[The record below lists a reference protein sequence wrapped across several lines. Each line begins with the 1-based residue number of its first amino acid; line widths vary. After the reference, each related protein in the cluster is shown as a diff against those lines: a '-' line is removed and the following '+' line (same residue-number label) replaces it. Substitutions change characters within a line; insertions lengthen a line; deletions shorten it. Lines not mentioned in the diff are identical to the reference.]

1 MEQSSMKVDLD
12 SLLQSHGGVD
22 SDSSDEVDSTLS
34 YSKHRTVDEILL
46 NNSSSSCSPSPPSSP
61 KLLHS
66 HPSTSVVELNKF
78 KSSTT
83 SASFDSSSSS
93 RIKSAD
99 ENTAP
104 SSFSLSRIVL
114 PPLFINGAVSSQ
126 TKPGAA
132 LAAAAAASRSVPTPH
147 AAAIKLRRANT
158 SALQSVALEATAIV
172 ASVETSSS
180 SAASK
185 DSEVGSETGS
195 ESHGL
200 RVLENSSDHSEEVKL
215 DVFQSAQAKVRLT
228 ETVGT
233 IDDPTESAQI
243 LTSDETSTGAAT
255 VDEHLTIGEQVSER
269 LISESHISSTVE
281 NEKQLEFNENR
292 VDSVLDEVNENK
304 QVLSSL
310 SNDNSD
316 VNTEINYVDESNEIK
331 DMAVPSPPSL
341 ISNDTI
347 SSDEIVSL
355 MGEEEANDKGDVM
368 DESRDVDDASSQY
381 DAEDITEELG
391 LKSESKRGR
400 RKSQKKSQSSLK
412 PLELAEELE
421 KKQAFKGMHY
431 EEGVTSQPM
440 RLEGVRRGSTV
451 LGYFDVNANNTIT
464 HTISSQAFRRDHGTP
479 QVLSVNFNYIAI
491 GMSKGTIVIVP
502 SKYIPHQVDNMDAK
516 MSVLGLQG
524 DRTHVPVTSMCFN
537 QPGDLLF
544 AGYGD
549 GHYTVWDVQ
558 RTSALRVINDHKAPV
573 VHMLYVGQDTQVTR
587 QFNVVSG
594 DSKGVVKLIRFSVV
608 PWLNRISYSKSMKL
622 LDETTS
628 RVVCASPLLSGEVHG
643 GAHMSSQGSSAVSTG
658 SISSMMGSVVEE
670 GVVIFVT
677 HQSALVAKVNPTV
690 EVYAQIPKPDGIRE
704 GAMPYAAWRCI
715 SRSPG
720 SSTENAPADT
730 LEKLSLLAIAWD
742 QKVQIAKLVKSDLK
756 ILEKWTLESPAVGL
770 AWLDDQMLVILTL
783 TRQLYLFAKDGN
795 VIHQTSFAVD
805 GLRGDD
811 LISSHIYFTDTLGN
825 PEKAYHNCV
834 AVRGATI
841 YILGP
846 EHLIVSRF
854 LPWKERI
861 EVLRKAGDWM
871 GALNMAMTLYD
882 GQSHGVIDLP
892 KNLDDIQ
899 RSIMPYLVELLLTYV
914 TEVFSYIS
922 VACCNQN
929 GTLDQSNEIKEQYT
943 RVGGVA
949 VEFCVHIRRTDIL
962 FDEIVSK
969 FDEAQHKELLE
980 PYILKDMLGSLPPA
994 IMQALV
1000 EHYSEKGWLQRVEQ
1014 CVLHMDIL
1022 SLDFNQVVRLCRE
1035 HRLHGALIYLF
1046 NKGLDDFRA
1055 PLEELLVVLR
1065 NSERESAASLG
1076 YRMLVYLKYCF
1087 QGLAFPPGHG
1097 NLSPTRLPSLRKE
1110 LVQFLLEISSAQNAW
1125 TDRNLPSNGACPNL
1139 LHLLELDTEATLD
1152 VLRFA
1157 FPEEDEIGHFSEGS
1171 MNLELA
1177 EVNDSMDE
1185 SQILVQKVVDVLADI
1200 LDGSYFQTGSSI
1212 NSDDINSRE
1221 IWPSKKDAGH
1231 MYDFTAYHVAC
1242 GRANVSNK
1250 ILTQILE
1257 YFTSEINISQSL
1269 SGQTTEIIRRREKQ
1283 LLALVEVVPETRWD
1297 TPYLLHLCAKAQF
1310 YQVCGCI
1317 HAIKHQYVAALDNYM
1332 KATDEPVLTFSFIH
1346 IMLKQLSEEERDAFE
1361 SAVISRIPDLLK
1373 LSREGTY
1380 FLIVDHLSGQ
1390 SQYILSALRSH
1401 PESLFLYLKTVIE
1414 VNTTGNLN
1422 LSSLKNDNNLYFP
1435 SARRPKQ
1442 QSSSVEAYLQ
1452 TISGFPKL
1460 LHNSSVQITDEMT
1473 ELYLELLC
1481 QYERKSVLKFL
1492 ETSESY
1498 RVEHCLRLCQEYRIT
1513 DAAAFLLERVGDVGS
1528 ALLLVLS
1535 DLNDKMIVLNAA
1547 IEDGLSGA
1555 SLDHLNAVLKR
1566 KEVIEILDIVHACIS
1581 LCQRNSPRLDPDESE
1596 YLWFQLLDS
1605 FCKPLMD
1612 SDGGSTNSKSKA
1624 PRETLDGSFGHQG
1637 DEEGSKIKW
1646 KFSKS
1651 HKGARIMTK
1660 LISMFIKEIVEGMI
1674 GYVQLPRI
1682 MSKLLS
1688 DNGNQ
1693 EFGDFKLTILGM
1705 LGTYD
1710 FERRILDTAKSL
1722 IEDDTYYTLSLL
1734 RKGAS
1739 HGYSPW
1745 STVCCICNG
1754 LLAKSPDDS
1763 GIQIFSCGH
1772 AIHLHCELPENGASV
1787 RGSSTGCPICMPRK
1801 KAQKSSSISLF
1812 AQNGLVSK
1820 SSSRSQQP
1828 HGTLASHPHDY
1839 DSFENSYG
1847 SQPVSRFE
1855 LLNNL
1860 QKDHKSTQMENRPPL
1875 RLAPPAIYHEK
1886 IIKKRSDD
1894 LEGESSSSS
1903 SRGLSKTEK
1912 PTRSRQLKDVKV
1924 KGSLVRFP
1932 LKSNIFGKEKT
1943 SKR

>member
-1 MEQSSMKVDLD
+1 MEQSSTKVDLD

-22 SDSSDEVDSTLS
+22 SDSSDEEDSTS
-34 YSKHRTVDEILL
+34 SHRHHRTVDEILL
-46 NNSSSSCSPSPPSSP
+46 NNSSSSSSPSPPSSP
-61 KLLHS
+61 KLSHS
-66 HPSTSVVELNKF
+66 RPPTSVVEFNKF
-78 KSSTT
+78 NSSTT
-83 SASFDSSSSS
+83 STSFDSSSST
-93 RIKSAD
+93 RIKSGG
-99 ENTAP
+99 ENPAP
-104 SSFSLSRIVL
+104 NSFSLSQSVL
-114 PPLFINGAVSSQ
+114 PPLFVNGAARSK

-158 SALQSVALEATAIV
+158 SALQRLALEAAAIV
-172 ASVETSSS
+172 TREESSS
-180 SAASK
+180 LSAFSK
-185 DSEVGSETGS
+185 DSELSSEIGADF
-195 ESHGL
+195 HGL
-200 RVLENSSDHSEEVKL
+200 RVLENISNHSEEEEVKL
-215 DVFQSAQAKVRLT
+215 GVYQSAKAAARLT
-228 ETVGT
+228 ETVDT
-233 IDDPTESAQI
+233 IDDPTESAQL
-243 LTSDETSTGAAT
+243 LTSDETSSDTAT
-255 VDEHLTIGEQVSER
+255 ADEHLTIVEQV
-269 LISESHISSTVE
+269 SESHISSTVE
-281 NEKQLEFNENR
+281 SEKQLEFNENR
-292 VDSVLDEVNENK
+292 VDSVSNKVNENK

-310 SNDNSD
+310 SNNNND
-316 VNTEINYVDESNEIK
+316 VNAEINTVDESNEIK
-331 DMAVPSPPSL
+331 EMTVPSPPPL
-341 ISNDTI
+341 ISNDRI
-347 SSDEIVSL
+347 SSDENVSII
-355 MGEEEANDKGDVM
+355 GREEASDQENVM
-368 DESRDVDDASSQY
+368 DESSDGDDASSQN
-381 DAEDITEELG
+381 DDEDIVEEIVLNWV
-391 LKSESKRGR
+391 SKRRR

-421 KKQAFKGMHY
+421 KKHAFKGMHY

-464 HTISSQAFRRDHGTP
+464 HTISSQAFRRDHGSP
-479 QVLSVNFNYIAI
+479 QVLAVNFNYIAL

-502 SKYIPHQVDNMDAK
+502 SKYTPHQVDNMDAK
-516 MSVLGLQG
+516 VFVLGLQG
-524 DRTHVPVTSMCFN
+524 DRSHVPVTSMCFN

-549 GHYTVWDVQ
+549 GQYTVWDVQ
-558 RTSALRVINDHKAPV
+558 RTAALKVITEHKAPV
-573 VHMLYVGQDTQVTR
+573 VHLLYVGQDTQVTR

-608 PWLNRISYSKSMKL
+608 PWLNRISYNKSMKL

-628 RVVCASPLLSGEVHG
+628 RVVCASPLLSGEGLG
-643 GAHMSSQGSSAVSTG
+643 GAQMSSQGSSAVSTS
-658 SISSMMGSVVEE
+658 SIGSMMGSVVEE

-677 HQSALVAKVNPTV
+677 HQSALVAKVNPSV

-704 GAMPYAAWRCI
+704 GAMPYAAWRCM
-715 SRSPG
+715 SQSPA
-720 SSTENAPADT
+720 SSTENVPADT
-730 LEKLSLLAIAWD
+730 PEKLSLLAIAWD
-742 QKVQIAKLVKSDLK
+742 RKVQIAKLVKSELQ

-770 AWLDDQMLVILTL
+770 AWLDDQMLAILTL

-811 LISSHIYFTDTLGN
+811 LISSHIYFTNTLGN
-825 PEKAYHNCV
+825 PEKAHHNCV

-846 EHLIVSRF
+846 EHLIVSRL

-899 RSIMPYLVELLLTYV
+899 RSVMPYLVELLLSYV
-914 TEVFSYIS
+914 SEVFSYIS

-929 GTLDQSNEIKEQYT
+929 GKLDQSNEIKEQYT

-969 FDEAQHKELLE
+969 FDEAQHKDTFLELLE

-1000 EHYSEKGWLQRVEQ
+1000 EHYSGKGWLQRVEQ

-1110 LVQFLLEISSAQNAW
+1110 LVQFLLEISGAPNAW
-1125 TDRNLPSNGACPNL
+1125 TVRSLPSNGACPNL

-1152 VLRFA
+1152 VLRCA
-1157 FPEEDEIGHFSEGS
+1157 FTEEDEINHFSQEINS
-1171 MNLELA
+1171 ESA
-1177 EVNDSMDE
+1177 EVNDSMAG
-1185 SQILVQKVVDVLADI
+1185 SQILVQKVVDVLAVI
-1200 LDGSYFQTGSSI
+1200 LDASYFQTGNSI
-1212 NSDDINSRE
+1212 SSDDINSIE
-1221 IWPSKKDAGH
+1221 LWPSKKDAAH
-1231 MYDFTAYHVAC
+1231 IYEFIAYYVAC
-1242 GRANVSNK
+1242 ERANVSND
-1250 ILTQILE
+1250 ILTQIFE
-1257 YFTSEINISQSL
+1257 YLTSEINISLSL
-1269 SGQTTEIIRRREKQ
+1269 SGQTTEIIKRREKQ

-1297 TPYLLHLCAKAQF
+1297 TPYLLHLCEKAQF
-1310 YQVCGCI
+1310 HQVCGCI
-1317 HAIKHQYVAALDNYM
+1317 HAIKHQYVAALDSYM
-1332 KATDEPVLTFSFIH
+1332 KVTDEPILAFSFIH
-1346 IMLKQLSEEERDAFE
+1346 VMLQQLIDKEHDAFE
-1361 SAVISRIPDLLK
+1361 SAVISRIPDLVK

-1380 FLIVDHLSGQ
+1380 ILIVDHFSGQ
-1390 SQYILSALRSH
+1390 SQYILSELHSH

-1422 LSSLKNDNNLYFP
+1422 LSSLKKDDILFFP
-1435 SARRPKQ
+1435 SVRRARQ
-1442 QSSSVEAYLQ
+1442 QSSGVEAYLQ

-1460 LHNSSVQITDEMT
+1460 LHNSSVQVTDEMT

-1498 RVEHCLRLCQEYRIT
+1498 RVEHCLRLCQEYRIV
-1513 DAAAFLLERVGDVGS
+1513 DAAAFLLERVGEVGS
-1528 ALLLVLS
+1528 ALLLILS

-1555 SLDHLNAVLKR
+1555 SLHHLNAILKR
-1566 KEVIEILDIVHACIS
+1566 KEVTEILDIVHACIG

-1596 YLWFQLLDS
+1596 HLWFQLLDS
-1605 FCKPLMD
+1605 FCMPLMD
-1612 SDGGSTNSKSKA
+1612 SDSGRTNSRSEA
-1624 PRETLDGSFGHQG
+1624 PRETLDGSLCKQE
-1637 DEEGSKIKW
+1637 DEEGCKIKW
-1646 KFSKS
+1646 KVSKS
-1651 HKGARIMTK
+1651 HKGARIMRK
-1660 LISMFIKEIVEGMI
+1660 LSSMFIKQIVEGMI

-1682 MSKLLS
+1682 MAKLLS

-1745 STVCCICNG
+1745 SLVCCICNG
-1754 LLAKSPDDS
+1754 LLSKSSSDS
-1763 GIQIFSCGH
+1763 GIQLFSCGH
-1772 AIHLHCELPENGASV
+1772 AIHLHCELPENEASV

-1801 KAQKSSSISLF
+1801 KNQRSSSISLF
-1812 AQNGLVSK
+1812 AEDGLVSK

-1828 HGTLASHPHDY
+1828 HVTTALHQHDH
-1839 DSFENSYG
+1839 DAFENSYG
-1847 SQPVSRFE
+1847 SQPMSRFE
-1855 LLNNL
+1855 VLNNL
-1860 QKDHKSTQMENRPPL
+1860 QKEQKLTQMENMPPL
-1875 RLAPPAIYHEK
+1875 RLAPPAVYHEK
-1886 IIKKRSDD
+1886 IKKRSDD
-1894 LEGESSSSS
+1894 LGGESSSRS
-1903 SRGLSKTEK
+1903 LSKTEK
-1912 PTRSRQLKDVKV
+1912 PTRNRQLKDVKV
-1924 KGSLVRFP
+1924 KGSSVRFP
-1932 LKSNIFGKEKT
+1932 LKSNIFGKEKM